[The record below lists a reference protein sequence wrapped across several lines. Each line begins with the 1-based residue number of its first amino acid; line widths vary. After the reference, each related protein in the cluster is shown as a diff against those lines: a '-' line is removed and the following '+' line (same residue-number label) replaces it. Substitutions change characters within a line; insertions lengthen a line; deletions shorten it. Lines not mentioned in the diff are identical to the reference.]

1 MRLTGT
7 RILTALPLLMLS
19 PESAYTFDK
28 ARFSGNDPRPFDAR
42 QLSASQNASNPKD
55 DFVLGSSG
63 TISKWDDTQGMNI
76 SRLQVT
82 TNALANRA
90 TVGHSENTAISQ
102 NMNTAYSDVAGS
114 GALVAE
120 CGPSPLTPSEIEK
133 LVGTTAEAYGV
144 DPGFAKAIT
153 WTESR
158 FDQIRNS
165 PKGAR
170 GPMQLMP
177 DTALGLGVRDA
188 CDPASNIDG
197 GVRHLRALIDEF
209 KNPLVVAAAYN
220 AGSRAVYDSGGIPP
234 YGETIRYVAAVI
246 NRQLGL
252 QVLAPARGGDEAIS
266 TNKAPVSDE
275 RTSDVIG
282 ARGSHFVNGV
292 MHF

>member
-1 MRLTGT
+1 MRLTAT
-7 RILTALPLLMLS
+7 RILNVIPLFILS
-19 PESAYTFDK
+19 SESAYCFDN
-28 ARFSGNDPRPFDAR
+28 ARFSGNAPLSSNAR
-42 QLSASQNASNPKD
+42 QLSAEQSAPMSDD

-63 TISKWDDTQGMNI
+63 AIAKSADMQSMNI
-76 SRLQVT
+76 TRLSVT
-82 TNALANRA
+82 TNALENLAPF
-90 TVGHSENTAISQ
+90 GYLENTATSKG
-102 NMNTAYSDVAGS
+102 MNTSYSNSIGS
-114 GALVAE
+114 ETLVAE
-120 CGPSPLTPSEIEK
+120 CGPSPMTPSEIEK
-133 LVGTTAEAYGV
+133 LVGTTAATYGV
-144 DPGFAKAIT
+144 DPGFAQAIT

-177 DTALGLGVRDA
+177 DTARGLGVRDA

-220 AGSRAVYDSGGIPP
+220 AGSRAVYDNGGIPP
-234 YGETIRYVAAVI
+234 YGETVRYVAAVI

-252 QVLAPARGGDEAIS
+252 QLQARGDGEALSTTKARLFDEQA
-266 TNKAPVSDE
+266 
-275 RTSDVIG
+275 SDVIG
-282 ARGSHFVNGV
+282 ARGSQFVNGV